1 MKDMNVG
8 PSGKKPSKKAPRN
21 PNEAETVSDAEEA
34 ENDEEEDE
42 IMQDEDEEDSD
53 ADHEDAEDDYKSRY
67 QQALRETRPEDEDF
81 SFARYMHK
89 ANIG

>member
-8 PSGKKPSKKAPRN
+8 PSKNKPAKARRN
-21 PNEAETVSDAEEA
+21 PDEAETVSDAEDA
-34 ENDEEEDE
+34 ENEGGDDDHM
-42 IMQDEDEEDSD
+42 MQDDEDDSD
-53 ADHEDAEDDYKSRY
+53 ADYEDAGEGLKSRY
-67 QQALRETRPEDEDF
+67 SQALRDTQPNDEDF